1 MNTAKDLNYR
11 LFLHREEGFRR
22 TAFQTEFERYSSI
35 QSGDL
40 AQVARNFQ
48 ASKQDFLAGKG
59 VLSADPL
66 TNVRYHVIIATAMI
80 ARICVEGRLDHDAAY
95 TLSDIYIQR
104 ADVCKTEAELI
115 DLLGEMQMDFAR
127 HMKELQHTASTSI
140 HVRKCIDYIYEHL
153 NEKLTL
159 ADLSAVVGLNGS
171 YLSKLFVKETGGSL
185 KTFILKAKISTAENM
200 LRYSELSSLKISLA
214 LGFSSQSA
222 FVATFHRLNGVTP
235 REYKKL
241 HYQNGLF

>member
-1 MNTAKDLNYR
+1 MDTTKDLNYR
-11 LFLHREEGFRR
+11 LFLQREEGFRR

-35 QSGDL
+35 QSGNL
-40 AQVARNFQ
+40 EQVARNFQ
-48 ASKQDFLAGKG
+48 ATKANFMAGKG

-66 TNVRYHVIIATAMI
+66 TNIRYHVIIATAMI

-127 HMKELQHTASTSI
+127 HMKELQHETSTSI
-140 HVRKCIDYIYEHL
+140 HIRKCIDYIYEHL

-159 ADLSAVVGLNGS
+159 ADLSAVVGLNGA
-171 YLSKLFVKETGGSL
+171 YLSKLFAKETGRSL
-185 KTFILKAKISTAENM
+185 KAFVLKAKIDTAANM
-200 LRYSELSSLKISLA
+200 LRYSELSSLDISLA

-222 FVATFHRLNGVTP
+222 FVATFHRINGVTP